1 MPKQRDDSLRCSFC
15 GKSQREVEKI
25 IAGPNVFIC
34 NECVDI
40 CVEILRVDD
49 DDQSPA
55 YETTQEK
62 PPMTT
67 KYESADLIL
76 KLYELRRE
84 PKMREA
90 RDWFARFDPQ
100 SAQDVMNAVM
110 GEHSAHFRMVATYW
124 DMAASLVNQ
133 GAIDFDMFTEA
144 NMEHVFVY
152 SKIEPFVTELR
163 QMFGSPHAWKNLEQV
178 VMQLPDAKERMEA
191 IRERSKR
198 MAQMRA
204 EAEAR
209 ATHTEAANA

>member
-1 MPKQRDDSLRCSFC
+1 MR
-15 GKSQREVEKI
+15 
-25 IAGPNVFIC
+25 
-34 NECVDI
+34 
-40 CVEILRVDD
+40 
-49 DDQSPA
+49 
-55 YETTQEK
+55 
-62 PPMTT
+62 T

-110 GEHSAHFRMVATYW
+110 GDASANFRMVASYW

-152 SKIEPFVTELR
+152 SKIEPFIPELR
-163 QMFGSPHAWKNLEQV
+163 QMFGSPHAWKNLEQI
-178 VMQLPDAKERMEA
+178 VMQLPDAKGRMTVL
-191 IRERSKR
+191 REGMKR

-204 EAEAR
+204 EEAAR
-209 ATHTEAANA
+209 TAHTEAANA

>member
-1 MPKQRDDSLRCSFC
+1 
-15 GKSQREVEKI
+15 
-25 IAGPNVFIC
+25 
-34 NECVDI
+34 
-40 CVEILRVDD
+40 
-49 DDQSPA
+49 
-55 YETTQEK
+55 
-62 PPMTT
+62 MTT

-110 GEHSAHFRMVATYW
+110 GDASANIRMVVSYW

-133 GAIDFDMFTEA
+133 GAIDADMFTDA
-144 NMEHVFVY
+144 NMEHVFVF
-152 SKIEPFVTELR
+152 SKIEPFVQELR
-163 QMFGSPHAWKNLEQV
+163 RMIGSPNAWKNLEQL
-178 VMQLPDAKERMEA
+178 VMQMPDAKERMVSM
-191 IRERSKR
+191 RERSKR

-204 EAEAR
+204 EADAR